1 VQSRLGRL
9 LTSQIGRET
18 LGSMSLKLVSVGL
31 TFITTVLLARLLGP
45 SDYGIYAFV
54 YATIS
59 LLSVPSEFG
68 LPTLVVRETARG
80 MVSQDYASVQGVWRW
95 TGRATT
101 MISLTLVG
109 LTILGIWL
117 FREPLTS
124 QRLITFLCA
133 LALVPLIAL
142 GDLRGA
148 ALSGL
153 HHVVAGQLPE
163 YLLRPGFF
171 ALLLGVAALAP
182 LAGYP
187 TLSAPMAMVLY
198 VFSSAVTFGVG
209 AWLLWRVTPLPVR
222 KALPSYN
229 SRAWLLSA
237 LPLAFIGGMQLI
249 DQQASILLQGLYLPD
264 AAIGI
269 YRIASQ
275 VSVLASFGLLTI
287 NLVLTPRFAT
297 LYAQG
302 DMKKLQRLVTA
313 SARVIL
319 LINLLITVGFIIW
332 GKSFLNAAFGSP
344 FKTGYTPLMILLVGQ
359 LINSGAGSVG
369 LLLNMSGH
377 ERETARGMT
386 IAAII
391 NVVLNL
397 LLIPRLG
404 INGSAVATSISLI
417 IWNVLLWWAV
427 RKKLGIN
434 SLAFG

>member
-1 VQSRLGRL
+1 MQSPVGRL
-9 LTSQIGRET
+9 LTSKIGRET
-18 LGSMSLKLVSVGL
+18 LGSMSLKLANVGL
-31 TFITTVLLARLLGP
+31 AFLSSVLLARLLGP
-45 SDYGIYAFV
+45 TDYGVYAFV

-68 LPTLVVRETARG
+68 LPTLVARETARG
-80 MVSQDYASVQGVWRW
+80 MVNQDYASVQGVWRW
-95 TGRATT
+95 SGRATLI
-101 MISLTLVG
+101 ISLMLIG
-109 LTILGIWL
+109 LSGVVIWL
-117 FREPLTS
+117 FKEPLTS

-148 ALSGL
+148 ALNGL
-153 HHVVAGQLPE
+153 QHVMAGQLPE
-163 YLLRPGFF
+163 FLLRPGIF
-171 ALLLGVAALAP
+171 ALLLAVAALAGDS
-182 LAGYP
+182 LF
-187 TLSAPMAMVLY
+187 SAPIAMGLY

-222 KALPSYN
+222 KARP
-229 SRAWLLSA
+229 RFHGRTWLLSA
-237 LPLAFIGGMQLI
+237 LPMAFIGGMQLI
-249 DQQASILLQGLYLPD
+249 DQQASILLQGVFLPD
-264 AAIGI
+264 ASIGI

-275 VSVLASFGLLTI
+275 VAVLASFGLTTI

-302 DMKKLQRLVTA
+302 DLARLQRLVTA

-319 LINLLITVGFIIW
+319 AFNLLLTVGFIIW
-332 GKSFLNAAFGSP
+332 GKSFLALAFG
-344 FKTGYTPLMILLVGQ
+344 TAYAAGYTPLMILLVGQ

-386 IAAII
+386 IAAIL
-391 NVVLNL
+391 NVGLNL
-397 LLIPRLG
+397 LLLPRLG
-404 INGSAVATSISLI
+404 INGSAIATSSSLI
-417 IWNVLLWWAV
+417 IWNILLWWVV

>member
-1 VQSRLGRL
+1 MQSPIGRL
-9 LTSQIGRET
+9 LTSKIGRET
-18 LGSMSLKLVSVGL
+18 LGSMSLKLASVGL
-31 TFITTVLLARLLGP
+31 TFLTTVLLARLLGP
-45 SDYGIYAFV
+45 SDYGVYTFV

-68 LPTLVVRETARG
+68 LTTLVARETARG

-95 TGRATT
+95 SGRAATL
-101 MISLTLVG
+101 ISLTLVG
-109 LTILGIWL
+109 LSVVVIWL

-148 ALSGL
+148 ALTGL
-153 HHVVAGQLPE
+153 HHVMAGQLPE
-163 YLLRPGFF
+163 FLLRPGIF
-171 ALLLGVAALAP
+171 ALLLVIAALAGNS
-182 LAGYP
+182 LF
-187 TLSAPMAMVLY
+187 SAPIAMGLY
-198 VFSSAVTFGVG
+198 VFSSAVTFVVG
-209 AWLLWRVTPLPVR
+209 AWLLWRTTPLTVR
-222 KALPSYN
+222 KARPSFS
-229 SRAWLLSA
+229 SRTWLLSA

-249 DQQASILLQGLYLPD
+249 DQQASILLQGLFLPD
-264 AAIGI
+264 ASIGT

-275 VSVLASFGLLTI
+275 VAVLASFGLTTI
-287 NLVLTPRFAT
+287 NIVLTPRFAT

-302 DMKKLQRLVTA
+302 DLARLQRLVTA

-319 LINLLITVGFIIW
+319 AFNLLLTVGFIIW
-332 GKSFLNAAFGSP
+332 GKSFLVLAFGSP
-344 FKTGYTPLMILLVGQ
+344 YAAGYTPLMILLVGQ

-386 IAAII
+386 IAAIL

-397 LLIPRLG
+397 LLLPRLG
-404 INGSAVATSISLI
+404 INGSAIATSSSLI
-417 IWNVLLWWAV
+417 IWNILLWWAV

>member
-1 VQSRLGRL
+1 
-9 LTSQIGRET
+9 
-18 LGSMSLKLVSVGL
+18 
-31 TFITTVLLARLLGP
+31 
-45 SDYGIYAFV
+45 
-54 YATIS
+54 
-59 LLSVPSEFG
+59 
-68 LPTLVVRETARG
+68 
-80 MVSQDYASVQGVWRW
+80 
-95 TGRATT
+95 
-101 MISLTLVG
+101 
-109 LTILGIWL
+109 
-117 FREPLTS
+117 
-124 QRLITFLCA
+124 
-133 LALVPLIAL
+133 
-142 GDLRGA
+142 
-148 ALSGL
+148 
-153 HHVVAGQLPE
+153 
-163 YLLRPGFF
+163 
-171 ALLLGVAALAP
+171 
-182 LAGYP
+182 
-187 TLSAPMAMVLY
+187 
-198 VFSSAVTFGVG
+198 
-209 AWLLWRVTPLPVR
+209 
-222 KALPSYN
+222 
-229 SRAWLLSA
+229 
-237 LPLAFIGGMQLI
+237 
-249 DQQASILLQGLYLPD
+249 
-264 AAIGI
+264 
-269 YRIASQ
+269 
-275 VSVLASFGLLTI
+275 
-287 NLVLTPRFAT
+287 

-332 GKSFLNAAFGSP
+332 GKSFLNLAFGSA